1 MNGGVSRSLH
11 RLALEEPRASL
22 GRHRFI
28 GPHRLVIPPDLAP
41 NGVTVVLELLDL
53 VSRRRGVRELRREPG
68 LATMAGLPAV
78 ATIHRALVR
87 VPLIL
92 VLLVAVAPRIGLGR
106 AEPHGSRVV
115 GRVVLAGITRE
126 REPWA
131 VWIMLL
137 IADAVAV
144 KRA

>member
-1 MNGGVSRSLH
+1 
-11 RLALEEPRASL
+11 
-22 GRHRFI
+22 
-28 GPHRLVIPPDLAP
+28 
-41 NGVTVVLELLDL
+41 VVLELLDL

-92 VLLVAVAPRIGLGR
+92 VVLVAAAPRIGLGR
-106 AEPHGSRVV
+106 AELHGSRVV

-126 REPWA
+126 HEPWA
-131 VWIMLL
+131 VWIILL
-137 IADAVAV
+137 IAAAVAV
-144 KRA
+144 KRAYIGGGKEGWFHMVQASGQYGMAHLDVPAALKAQAKGMGIK